1 MVNEEKVRIMTQIA
15 LDETK
20 NHKKEISEGEYYKS
34 DYIRSHVI
42 SAVWNITVSYF
53 LFVCLAV
60 IYHADYIFVNVARLH
75 YEVIGFLVLGIY
87 AFIVLLSI
95 LLSYLIYSKKY
106 IKNKKVLDDYCSKL
120 EELEHFYEQNGEEE
134 VDDTITGA

>member
-1 MVNEEKVRIMTQIA
+1 M
-15 LDETK
+15 
-20 NHKKEISEGEYYKS
+20 
-34 DYIRSHVI
+34 
-42 SAVWNITVSYF
+42 
-53 LFVCLAV
+53 
-60 IYHADYIFVNVARLH
+60 NVARLH